1 MTTRVATQPPAPA
14 LQPRDLE
21 AFGAE
26 IDAVR
31 TRIEAQIGAYDVT
44 YIKRVARF
52 SRAMEVVGRTLI
64 HFSPE
69 PVSFGLGVLTLF
81 VHKQLHSAEV
91 GHTVLHGAFDK
102 LPGAEAFRSKGY
114 WWESP
119 IDERSWHAGHNIRHH
134 QYTNVVG
141 KDPDCRYGTVR
152 LNAQVPYEPVNEHQ
166 DLHPLFIW
174 PSFSFNMA
182 MHFSGM
188 IDLYTR
194 RPEDYDVLEDR
205 SWPSI
210 VKAHRQAFR
219 KLAPYWAKEYLLFPL
234 LAGPMFWK
242 VALGNWMAESLR
254 SVYSAATIFCG
265 HVGEHTADYAADTR
279 ASSRAQWYAM
289 QVEAAN
295 DFDVPLPISILCGT
309 LDRQI
314 EHHLFPRWP
323 TNRLRQVSPEI
334 RRICERHGV
343 RYQTASWGTTLRG
356 VFKRLRQ
363 LSKPDA
369 GRQVAANT
377 GRDASA
383 AAG

>member
-1 MTTRVATQPPAPA
+1 MTTMVASTPQPA
-14 LQPRDLE
+14 LEPRDLQ

-31 TRIEAQIGAYDVT
+31 TRIEAEIGADDVA
-44 YIKRVARF
+44 YIKRVALF
-52 SRAMEVVGRTLI
+52 SRAMEVAGRGLI
-64 HFSPE
+64 HFSFE
-69 PVSFGLGVLTLF
+69 PVSFGLGVLALA
-81 VHKQLHSAEV
+81 VHKQLHGAEV
-91 GHTVLHGAFDK
+91 GHTVLHGAFDR
-102 LPGAEAFRSKGY
+102 LPGAERFQSKGY

-119 IDERSWHAGHNIRHH
+119 IDEQSWHEGHNIRHH

-141 KDPDCRYGTVR
+141 KDPDCRYGTIR
-152 LNAQVPYEPVNEHQ
+152 LNERVPHESFHEHQ
-166 DLHPLFIW
+166 AWHPLFIW

-194 RPEDYDVLEDR
+194 RAGDFDFIEDR
-205 SWPSI
+205 SRATVI
-210 VKAHRQAFR
+210 RTHRRALR
-219 KLAPYWAKEYLLFPL
+219 KLLPYWGKEYVLFPA

-242 VALGNWMAESLR
+242 VALGNWLAEVLR

-265 HVGEHTADYAADTR
+265 HVGEQTRDYDPQTR
-279 ASSRAQWYAM
+279 ARSRAEWYAM

-295 DFDVPLPISILCGT
+295 DFEVPLPISILCGT

-323 TNRLRQVSPEI
+323 TNRLREVAPEI

-343 RYQTASWGTTLRG
+343 RYQSAPWGTTLRS
-356 VFKRLRQ
+356 VFRRIRQ
-363 LSKPDA
+363 L
-369 GRQVAANT
+369 GRAPAPAL
-377 GRDASA
+377 ASD
-383 AAG
+383 